1 MYLWGTEFDN
11 SLYIHGFRCYC
22 QTHNSLLIKVDW
34 GPRPGRQG
42 GALARAERGP
52 RRRRPG
58 AAERAGA
65 AGACDEAA
73 AEGAGP
79 RWSHA
84 GGQWLPGLLC
94 QLALVVTRSWEVRLH
109 PRQEALVRTL
119 VPYEVVTPARVT
131 ELGEVFPQGRH
142 FSRRRRSPEAPE
154 PPPRRT
160 HYRIRAYGQLFQ
172 LHLRADA
179 ASWPRAK
186 WKCTLAAPRPGGSG
200 ARRRPR
206 TCAAASTAAGSTRSG
221 CARPSSASAGD

>member
-1 MYLWGTEFDN
+1 M
-11 SLYIHGFRCYC
+11 R
-22 QTHNSLLIKVDW
+22 
-34 GPRPGRQG
+34 
-42 GALARAERGP
+42 
-52 RRRRPG
+52 
-58 AAERAGA
+58 AAE
-65 AGACDEAA
+65 
-73 AEGAGP
+73 
-79 RWSHA
+79 
-84 GGQWLPGLLC
+84 WLPGLLC
-94 QLALVVTRSWEVRLH
+94 QLALVVTRSWEARLH
-109 PRQEALVRTL
+109 PRQGEAPEWPRHRVCPGGGAGRAVGSGACALAGSGTCGALAGAAAARGLRAVRFVAEALVRTL
-119 VPYEVVTPARVT
+119 ASYEVVTPARVT

-186 WKCTLAAPRPGGSG
+186 WKCTRAAPRPGGSG